1 MPCKAVRINKAT
13 AFYVTVHP
21 LDRLVRKN
29 KRCAHNPMRE
39 LLRGKQRGLG
49 QRRTGTETTRAGGAE
64 EPHVGKTQALTHS
77 SFHSND
83 HRDRQAQYTCLHLSA
98 QKNMRRRQA
107 RSYSRATGGK
117 KPDSYFQGI

>member
-1 MPCKAVRINKAT
+1 MPCNAVRINKAT
-13 AFYVTVHP
+13 VFYVTVHP

-29 KRCAHNPMRE
+29 KQCAHNPIRE

-83 HRDRQAQYTCLHLSA
+83 QRQAGTIHLPAPECSEKYA
-98 QKNMRRRQA
+98 QEA
-107 RSYSRATGGK
+107 GK
-117 KPDSYFQGI
+117 KL